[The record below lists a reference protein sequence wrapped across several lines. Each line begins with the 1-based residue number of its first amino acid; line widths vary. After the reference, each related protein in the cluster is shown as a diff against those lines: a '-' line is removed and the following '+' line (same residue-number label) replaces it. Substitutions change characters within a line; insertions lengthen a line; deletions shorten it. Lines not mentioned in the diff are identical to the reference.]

1 MSWLEIMW
9 VIGTIVVIGL
19 LVWLYQS
26 YKAKRRDMKEEMSI
40 IAIFIIIAIAVCLVM
55 NLMAYNSAVAI
66 PYEYRALIKD
76 VDDMEG
82 YLMRY
87 ENISGE
93 GFGSIGQ
100 GLESLEYKQE
110 LQQAIKDRNE
120 KHAGICAMLKNFWT
134 PYKDTI
140 ISGLPPG
147 DYGSV
152 IISE

>member
-1 MSWLEIMW
+1 MNWLYIMW
-9 VIGTIVVIGL
+9 IVGAIIVIGL
-19 LVWLYQS
+19 LVWMYLAW
-26 YKAKRRDMKEEMSI
+26 KRERRDLEEI
-40 IAIFIIIAIAVCLVM
+40 LFVAILVVVAIVVCLII
-55 NLMAYNSAVAI
+55 NLFVYSNAVAI
-66 PYEYRALIKD
+66 PYEYRALIND
-76 VDDMEG
+76 VDDMEE

-100 GLESLEYKQE
+100 GLESLEYKQK

-120 KHAGICAMLKNFWT
+120 KHAGICAMLNNFWT
-134 PYKDTI
+134 PYKDII